1 MDYHFTYFFD
11 IMINIQCNYFFGDCY
26 RMVDLGVVN
35 CYAYATIIMDE
46 DGDLLVGD
54 LRGGQT
60 VDCYINDEVAEEKLA
75 EYLK

>member
-1 MDYHFTYFFD
+1 
-11 IMINIQCNYFFGDCY
+11 
-26 RMVDLGVVN
+26 MVDLGVVN